1 MPTGIIATDDGNGFV
16 TLDFVDK
23 SLRGPA
29 LATLAEIG
37 GPATIETI
45 SRSGPRRK
53 YRVPA
58 GNAAEAG
65 LLDEAVAA
73 VRSAGHDTGAAQAL
87 KDADPNVNPGDDG
100 ANWHTPVAEH
110 TSANAFVGQVPNAE
124 VMDRGQ
130 VHTGDADSSGG
141 TGAATTHR
149 DTIAH
154 VLDNSSTRAVGGR
167 NADIPV
173 TEGTREPVVPASQL
187 NLGLK
192 DQTGAVG
199 SDPGAWGDQGG
210 ESLAEDYTTV
220 QASPAPTP
228 APATAPTQTWP
239 DGTPTEDWKR
249 AELDAYAL
257 SVKGIDTSQEPNK
270 AAVVTAIQNA
280 PTPS

>member
-199 SDPGAWGDQGG
+199 SDPGGF
-210 ESLAEDYTTV
+210 
-220 QASPAPTP
+220 SPQPDAPIEAAAP
-228 APATAPTQTWP
+228 APAVKAYPS
-239 DGTPTEDWKR
+239 GTPSDDWR
-249 AELDAYAL
+249 RPELDAYAAD
-257 SVKGIDTSQEPNK
+257 KGIDTTGLANK
-270 AAVVTAIQNA
+270 AEVLAAIQNA
-280 PTPS
+280 PKGG